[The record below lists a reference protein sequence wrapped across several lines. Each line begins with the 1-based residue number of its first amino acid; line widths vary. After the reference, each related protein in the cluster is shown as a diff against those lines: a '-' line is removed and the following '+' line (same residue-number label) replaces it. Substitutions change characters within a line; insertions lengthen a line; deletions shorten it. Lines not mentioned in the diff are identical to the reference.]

1 MKKNKD
7 LLMIIL
13 YYVLLGLL
21 IVETCFL
28 SIYTYSIN
36 EYVCFVVIFINA
48 FVFFILLYYCLRY
61 QFLYR
66 NKREKKQSYT
76 LLTYKAENS
85 VEYLIS
91 SFPSVE
97 KKEDYTLYIDKDNI
111 SYIVFD
117 ESCQKDLIEISNI
130 VSKCVSDNLLYK
142 TIVVINSDDYTDE
155 YLNSYQNLTRLIM
168 YVFISNDKLIHI
180 NMMNEYLSSPFILS
194 EIDDIRKRLE
204 AE

>member
-117 ESCQKDLIEISNI
+117 ESYQKDLIEISNI

-168 YVFISNDKLIHI
+168 
-180 NMMNEYLSSPFILS
+180 
-194 EIDDIRKRLE
+194 
-204 AE
+204 